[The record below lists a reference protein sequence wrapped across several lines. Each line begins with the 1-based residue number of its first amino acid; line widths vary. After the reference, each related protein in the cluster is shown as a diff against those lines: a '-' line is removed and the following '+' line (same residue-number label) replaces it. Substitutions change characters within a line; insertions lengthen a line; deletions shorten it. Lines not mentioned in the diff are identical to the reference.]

1 MNPKMKNVAN
11 MLKYSATHLCHL
23 AKLNIGD
30 GHFSQARKLL
40 SDPRCKLKP
49 KHLVGLY
56 GLSWIKQTEQWL
68 SSVLRYSRV

>member
-1 MNPKMKNVAN
+1 
-11 MLKYSATHLCHL
+11 MLRYSATHLCHL

-30 GHFSQARKLL
+30 GHFPQARKLL

-56 GLSWIKQTEQWL
+56 GLSWIKQITQWL
-68 SSVLRYSRV
+68 GGVFRYSPA